1 VRRLIRRL
9 VLAGGAAFGLGW
21 VLERRLAGQSDV
33 LAGQALIESIHSEV
47 VVRASIERTWE
58 VLADIP
64 GQVRWM
70 AEMKWVR
77 ILSPGPT
84 GVGTRADALVRALG
98 IPVRDSVEITEW
110 EPPHRYAYRH
120 TGLVGGMGEI
130 ELVPG
135 EASGTTHVIWDETL
149 IAPLFPHLGGIAL
162 RAVFG
167 PIFQA
172 DLETFARIVETG

>member
-9 VLAGGAAFGLGW
+9 LMAGGAALGLGW

-47 VVRASIERTWE
+47 VVRATIERTWE

-64 GQVRWM
+64 GQLRWM
-70 AEMKWVR
+70 TEMKSVQV
-77 ILSPGPT
+77 LTPGPVR
-84 GVGTRADALVRALG
+84 VGTQSVAFVRVLG
-98 IPVRDSVEITEW
+98 VRVRDPIEVTAW
-110 EPPHRYAYRH
+110 DPPRRYAISH
-120 TGLVGGMGEI
+120 NGVVKGEGEI
-130 ELVPG
+130 ELTPGDVP
-135 EASGTTHVIWDETL
+135 ETTRVTWDETL
-149 IAPLFPHLGGIAL
+149 IAPLFPHLGGMAF
-162 RAVFG
+162 RAIFG